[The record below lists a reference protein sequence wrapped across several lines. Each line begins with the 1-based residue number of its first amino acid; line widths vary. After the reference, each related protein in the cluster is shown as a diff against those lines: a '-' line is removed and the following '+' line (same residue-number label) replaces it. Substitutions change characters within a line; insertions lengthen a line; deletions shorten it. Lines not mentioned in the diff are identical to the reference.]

1 MERTKGQKI
10 LEIVASAFGVTGLF
24 ITALGYPN
32 IGFMVALC
40 ASTLYAV
47 YAFKTKQYG
56 ILTSSIIYAIVEIV
70 GIIHWTFGN
79 GK

>member
-1 MERTKGQKI
+1 
-10 LEIVASAFGVTGLF
+10 
-24 ITALGYPN
+24 
-32 IGFMVALC
+32 MVALC
-40 ASTLYAV
+40 ASTLYAI